1 MLPTF
6 RGFDGLTVAED
17 YWQQRSLEPDAK
29 SWLMVVFT
37 DNSGV
42 IWKCIAGRCL
52 ITAELYLKLAN
63 VRNQRTN
70 K

>member
-1 MLPTF
+1 MADKDLLQAIDPYIQ
-6 RGFDGLTVAED
+6 AENTGT
-17 YWQQRSLEPDAK
+17 A
-29 SWLMVVFT
+29 MVVFT

-42 IWKCIAGRCL
+42 VWKCIAGRCL
-52 ITAELYLKLAN
+52 INADLYLKLAN